1 MNNSQTNGKR
11 MNSEQ
16 ILARLIAFDTTS
28 TTSNLQLIDFV
39 RNLLDEQAIA
49 SQLVHNDDRSCANL
63 YATIGPD
70 NIGGVM
76 LSGHTDVVPTTGQD
90 WNSDPYQMLGDD
102 QLLIGRGA
110 CDMKGFIACVL
121 AALPQISAGSLQTPI
136 HLAFSYDEEIGCVGA
151 KRLVETMA
159 GFEVKP
165 RIGLIGEPT
174 DMAMVLGHKGKVSYR
189 VTVTGLSCHS
199 AYISNGVNAVEYA
212 AELIAFIRAMNA
224 RVQQQQLDQSY
235 SVPHSTFHVGNIK
248 GGTALNIVPK
258 QCQFEFEIRN
268 LPQQDIETLVHD
280 IKHYANDVLLAD
292 MRERFPETAIEFDEL
307 SYYPGLHTD
316 PASTVIAYTR
326 AINPIDRIGDNV
338 SFGTEAGLFDDIGI
352 NCLVC
357 GPGSIDQAHKPD
369 EFVKREQ
376 MAYCDQMI
384 ENLVH
389 RCRQTA
395 EFE

>member
-1 MNNSQTNGKR
+1 MNSKQ

-28 TTSNLQLIDFV
+28 TTSNMQLIDFV
-39 RNLLDEQAIA
+39 RNLLNEQAIA
-49 SQLVHNDDRSCANL
+49 SQLVHNDDHSRANL

-70 NIGGVM
+70 NVGGVM

-90 WNSDPYQMLGDD
+90 WNSNPYQMLSDD

-189 VTVTGLSCHS
+189 GTVTGLSCHS
-199 AYISNGVNAVEYA
+199 AYISSGVNAVEYA
-212 AELIAFIRAMNA
+212 AELIAFIRAMNT

-235 SVPHSTFHVGNIK
+235 SVPHSTFHVGNIT
-248 GGTALNIVPK
+248 GGTALNIVPR

-280 IKHYANDVLLAD
+280 IKHYANDVLLTD
-292 MRERFPETAIEFDEL
+292 MRGRYPDAAIEFDEL

-326 AINPIDRIGDNV
+326 AINPVDRIGDNV

-376 MAYCDQMI
+376 LAYCDQMI

-389 RCRQTA
+389 RCREA
-395 EFE
+395 SEFN

>member
-1 MNNSQTNGKR
+1 MSIAT
-11 MNSEQ
+11 MNSEET
-16 ILARLIAFDTTS
+16 LARLIAFDTTS

-39 RNLLDEQAIA
+39 RNLLDDHSIA
-49 SQLVHNDDRSCANL
+49 SQLVHNDDRSRANL

-70 NIGGVM
+70 DIGGVM

-90 WNSDPYQMLGDD
+90 WQSDPYQMLTGAE
-102 QLLIGRGA
+102 QLVGRGT

-121 AALPQISAGSLQTPI
+121 AALPQISAKSLQTPI

-159 GFEVKP
+159 GFEVTP
-165 RIGLIGEPT
+165 RLGLIGEPT
-174 DMAMVLGHKGKVSYR
+174 DMAMVLGHKGKASYR

-212 AELIAFIRAMNA
+212 AELIAFIRAMNT
-224 RVQQQQLDQSY
+224 RVQQQQLDHSY

-248 GGTALNIVPK
+248 GGTALNIVPR

-280 IKHYANDVLLAD
+280 IKHYADDVLLAD
-292 MRERFPETAIEFDEL
+292 MRDRYPDAAIEFDEL

-389 RCRQTA
+389 RCRETA

>member
-159 GFEVKP
+159 GFEVRP

>member
-292 MRERFPETAIEFDEL
+292 MRERFPETAIEFEEL

>member
-1 MNNSQTNGKR
+1 MSIEI
-11 MNSEQ
+11 MSSEE
-16 ILARLIAFDTTS
+16 ILARLISFDTTS
-28 TTSNLQLIDFV
+28 TMSNLQLIDFV
-39 RNLLDEQAIA
+39 CNLLEDHNIT
-49 SQLVHNDDRSCANL
+49 SQLVYNDDRSRANL
-63 YATIGPD
+63 YATIGAD
-70 NIGGVM
+70 DVGGVM

-90 WNSDPYQMLGDD
+90 WQSDPYQMMTDD
-102 QLLIGRGA
+102 EQLVGRGA

-121 AALPQISAGSLQTPI
+121 SALPTISARRLQTPI

-212 AELIAFIRAMNA
+212 AELIAFIRAMNT

-235 SVPHSTFHVGNIK
+235 SVPHSTFHVGNIS
-248 GGTALNIVPK
+248 GGTALNIVPR
-258 QCQFEFEIRN
+258 QCEFEFEIRN

-292 MRERFPETAIEFDEL
+292 MLGRYPDATIEFNEL

-326 AINPIDRIGDNV
+326 TVNPIDRIGDNV
-338 SFGTEAGLFDDIGI
+338 SFGTEAGLFNDIGI
-352 NCLVC
+352 SCLVC

-389 RCRQTA
+389 RCRETA

>member
-1 MNNSQTNGKR
+1 MNSVTL
-11 MNSEQ
+11 NSEQ
-16 ILARLIAFDTTS
+16 LLARLIAFDTTS
-28 TTSNLQLIDFV
+28 TQSNLQLIDFV
-39 RNLLDEQAIA
+39 RNLLDDHAIA
-49 SQLVHNDDRSCANL
+49 TQLVHSDDHTRANL

-70 NIGGVM
+70 TVGGVM
-76 LSGHTDVVPTTGQD
+76 LSGHTDVVPTSGQD
-90 WNSDPYQMLGDD
+90 WNSDPYQMQSGD
-102 QLLIGRGA
+102 QLLVGRGA

-121 AALPQISAGSLQTPI
+121 AALPQISAAPLKTPI

-174 DMAMVLGHKGKVSYR
+174 EMAMVLGHKGKVSYR

-199 AYISNGVNAVEYA
+199 AYISSGVNAVEYA
-212 AELIAFIRAMNA
+212 AELIAFIRAMNT

-235 SVPHSTFHVGNIK
+235 SVPYSTFHVGNIN
-248 GGTALNIVPK
+248 GGTALNIVPR

-268 LPQQDIETLVHD
+268 LPQQDSATLVHD
-280 IKHYANDVLLAD
+280 IKHYANDVLLPEMQARYPEASID
-292 MRERFPETAIEFDEL
+292 FAER
-307 SYYPGLHTD
+307 SYYPGLRTD
-316 PASTVIAYTR
+316 LASTVIAYTR
-326 AINPIDRIGDNV
+326 TINPIDRIGDNV

-352 NCLVC
+352 SCLVC

-369 EFVKREQ
+369 EFVSRAQ
-376 MAYCDQMI
+376 LAYCDQML

-389 RCRQTA
+389 RCREA
-395 EFE
+395 PEFT

>member
-1 MNNSQTNGKR
+1 

-28 TTSNLQLIDFV
+28 TTSNMQLIDFV
-39 RNLLDEQAIA
+39 RNLLNEQAIA
-49 SQLVHNDDRSCANL
+49 SQLVHNDDHSRANL

-70 NIGGVM
+70 NVGGVM

-90 WNSDPYQMLGDD
+90 WNSNPYQMLSDD

-199 AYISNGVNAVEYA
+199 AYISSGVNAVEYA
-212 AELIAFIRAMNA
+212 AELIAFIRAMNT

-235 SVPHSTFHVGNIK
+235 SVPHSTFHVGNIT
-248 GGTALNIVPK
+248 GGTALNIVPR

-280 IKHYANDVLLAD
+280 IKHYANDVLLSD
-292 MRERFPETAIEFDEL
+292 MRGRYPDAAIEFDEL

-326 AINPIDRIGDNV
+326 AINPVDRIGDNV

-376 MAYCDQMI
+376 LAYCDQMI

-389 RCRQTA
+389 RCREA
-395 EFE
+395 SEFN